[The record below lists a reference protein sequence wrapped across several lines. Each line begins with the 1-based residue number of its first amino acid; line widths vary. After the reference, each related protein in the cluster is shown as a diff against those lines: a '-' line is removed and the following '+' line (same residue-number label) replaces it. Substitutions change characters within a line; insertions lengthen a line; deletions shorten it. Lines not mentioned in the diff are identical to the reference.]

1 MSDDLFKKA
10 RGPAAPAKPKIGIL
24 RLIVFAM
31 IAFWLFGKFVKNRA
45 EVDGPALPG
54 NEGVQVDPQRPRDAL
69 PTSDRPLPSRDWHI
83 DDPEGSGSRKG
94 ADEKQQAVEPRPTT
108 GPRRSTETRTTDSDW
123 SIEEVESKPST
134 NPADN
139 ETRFDP
145 TGGTPQK
152 NAPQNGKA
160 KKTTEGDWSIEEVE
174 SKK

>member
-1 MSDDLFKKA
+1 
-10 RGPAAPAKPKIGIL
+10 
-24 RLIVFAM
+24 M

-45 EVDGPALPG
+45 EVDRPAMPG
-54 NEGVQVDPQRPRDAL
+54 NQGAQVDPQRPGDAL
-69 PTSDRPLPSRDWHI
+69 PGNDGPLPSRDWHI
-83 DDPEGSGSRKG
+83 DDLKKEGIRRQKASNS
-94 ADEKQQAVEPRPTT
+94 EQASESPRPTT

-145 TGGTPQK
+145 TGGARQK
-152 NAPQNGKA
+152 NAPKNGKP

>member
-45 EVDGPALPG
+45 EVDRAVMPS
-54 NEGVQVDPQRPRDAL
+54 NEEAQVDPQRPRDGL
-69 PTSDRPLPSRDWHI
+69 PANNGPLPSRDWHI
-83 DDPEGSGSRKG
+83 DDPKGSGSRKE
-94 ADEKQQAVEPRPTT
+94 ADEKQKADEPRPTT
-108 GPRRSTETRTTDSDW
+108 GPRRAAETRTTDSDW

-145 TGGTPQK
+145 TGGARQK